1 MAKNIFTGFI
11 YIMQIRNTIGNYY
24 NPAFKHWYSTYER
37 NLDNG
42 FMNDTF
48 TYRDE
53 AWWRRFGTFVNEF
66 FKDSTKVNVYNWAC
80 SDGEETATFI
90 MQMFSNFPDA
100 AEKFTPVY
108 AKDYDPVA
116 IEMAKKYVLPL
127 DIEEIY
133 KVNYFTN
140 NNLDE
145 FLTNIPDDCKRL
157 IKMSWLEF
165 NKHVFRCQELKENV
179 YQAKLNEKYAQ
190 HIDYK
195 VSDIFEDYNKI
206 NPKES
211 LVIIRN
217 LLYGLN
223 KIHLNSLLEN
233 LSNQMQEKSVL
244 AVGKN
249 DCDELRSL
257 PQLIESFGF
266 KCSNVWGVYYKP

>member
-1 MAKNIFTGFI
+1 M
-11 YIMQIRNTIGNYY
+11 
-24 NPAFKHWYSTYER
+24 
-37 NLDNG
+37 
-42 FMNDTF
+42 
-48 TYRDE
+48 
-53 AWWRRFGTFVNEF
+53 
-66 FKDSTKVNVYNWAC
+66 
-80 SDGEETATFI
+80 
-90 MQMFSNFPDA
+90 
-100 AEKFTPVY
+100 
-108 AKDYDPVA
+108 
-116 IEMAKKYVLPL
+116 

-244 AVGKN
+244 TVGKN